1 MPQPK
6 NNQDTNK
13 IRHSLSHLLAAAVLK
28 KWPGVKL
35 GIGPVIEDGFYY
47 DFLFP
52 EKISEKDLEILEKE
66 MRELIKQNL
75 PFSSRIVSP
84 ADASKFFKNQPFK
97 LELIAEL
104 KKSKQK
110 ITIYETGK
118 IFTDLCAGPHV
129 KNTKEIPADGFKL
142 LKIAGAY
149 WKGSSDNEMLTR
161 IYGLAFS
168 SKKELEEKIKQL
180 EEAERRDHRKLGQ
193 ELDLFIFSDL
203 VGPGLPL
210 YTERGFIVRKEIC
223 DFSRSLRAEMD
234 YREVHT
240 PQINKAELFK
250 KSGHYDKYKDDMF
263 RAVSNYTKEEY
274 FLKPMNCPQHTQIY
288 GSKIRSYQDLPVRI
302 SDFANLYRDE
312 KPGELSGLTRLRA
325 FAQDDSHCFCREDQI
340 EKEFSMLLVAINKAM
355 KTYGMDYYIRLS
367 LRDEKNKEKY
377 LGSDNVWKKSQKML
391 EDLLKK
397 KKVKYEKALGEAAFY
412 GPKMDLIAKDS
423 LGREWQLSTIQIDFN
438 MPARFELSYINE
450 KGTKETPVMIHSAL
464 IGSPDR
470 FFGVLLEHYAGAFP
484 LWLSPVQVII
494 LPISEKHSSYSE
506 EIFSLLKENK
516 IRAEIDKSSETIGK
530 KIRSAEMKKIPYMLI
545 VGDKEKEA
553 ETISVRKYKEG
564 DLGSSKT
571 SAFIEKINKEI
582 SEKK

>member
-1 MPQPK
+1 MSKQK
-6 NNQDTNK
+6 SSQNIEK
-13 IRHSLSHLLAAAVLK
+13 IRHSLSHLLATAVLK
-28 KWPGVKL
+28 KWPNTKL

-52 EKISEKDLEILEKE
+52 EKISEKDLGTFEKK

-75 PFSSRIVSP
+75 SFSSKIVSP
-84 ADASKFFKNQPFK
+84 AEATKLFKNQPFK
-97 LELIAEL
+97 LELIEEF

-110 ITIYETGK
+110 ISVYETGD

-129 KNTKEIPADGFKL
+129 KNTKEIPMDGFKL

-149 WKGSSDNEMLTR
+149 WKGSSENQMLTR
-161 IYGLAFS
+161 IYGLAFD

-223 DFSRSLRAEMD
+223 DYSRSLRSEMD
-234 YREVHT
+234 YHEVHT

-274 FLKPMNCPQHTQIY
+274 FLKPMNCPQHTQIFA
-288 GSKIRSYQDLPVRI
+288 SKIRSYQDLPVRI

-325 FAQDDSHCFCREDQI
+325 FAQDDSHCFCRENQI
-340 EKEFSMLLVAINKAM
+340 EKEFSMLLMAINKAM

-377 LGSDNVWKKSQKML
+377 LGSDAVWKKSQKML

-423 LGREWQLSTIQIDFN
+423 LSREWQLSTIQIDFN

-450 KGTKETPVMIHSAL
+450 KGEKETPVMIHSAL

-470 FFGVLLEHYAGAFP
+470 FLGVILEHYAGALP
-484 LWLSPVQVII
+484 VWLSPLQVII
-494 LPISEKHSSYSE
+494 LPISEKHLKYGE
-506 EIFSLLKENK
+506 KILLALKENGL
-516 IRAEIDKSSETIGK
+516 RAELDKSAETIGK
-530 KIRSAEMKKIPYMLI
+530 KIRNAELKKIPFMAI
-545 VGDKEKEA
+545 IGDKEVEA
-553 ETISVRKYKEG
+553 NTVSIRKYNKG
-564 DLGSSKT
+564 DLGSNEI
-571 SAFIEKINKEI
+571 SAFLENIKKEI
-582 SEKK
+582 SERK